1 VVAWLTPLNRYDVII
16 IGGGFAGVTAAVD
29 LAARRR
35 VLLLEASSQLGGR
48 CRSAR
53 VDYCKSRVD
62 LGAHYFGVGHTRVS
76 DLVRRLGLWDQVIDY
91 IPSFGPDP
99 IAVCDFSARR
109 VVTRVSETYFN
120 VQGIDARAPWAEQ
133 ARFLTGL
140 LIVTMLCN
148 AVDGRHPH
156 ASLFARKLDAVTY
169 GEFVDRLQLPSW
181 FADLMRAGVEGV
193 WSQSSERMSLLY
205 FLWYLKN
212 NGGFDQIFNDQTGG
226 PQQFALRC
234 GLQGLIEALA
244 ATFPGDTL
252 LDKPVRAIRVV
263 EDGVEVETRDGSIYR
278 AADVIVAV
286 TPRAAAQIRYEPELP
301 TARQLLHAQRAGYA
315 IKAVLFYEQPWWHA
329 SAETGGQMYAYLS
342 RPGSDGIDWILASSP
357 GDGDYYALTVFVMPD
372 LVDRHEGEGEEAVRR
387 AIADAVVE
395 LVRDPR
401 ARDFWKME
409 LCDWRKEPFV
419 QGGPN
424 TTFGPDVLTRTE
436 SVFNLP
442 DFGRLYFA
450 SSEYATS
457 FTGYV
462 EGAVAAGK
470 HAARQILQGAD
481 TEPEGEGI
489 AWPALLAQ
497 LAVLPACLAAVQALR
512 VVDRMRGW
520 GRAAPGAMGGT
531 ASPSVQT

>member
-1 VVAWLTPLNRYDVII
+1 MNRYDVIV
-16 IGGGFAGVTAAVD
+16 IGGGFAGVTAAVE
-29 LAARRR
+29 LAAHRR
-35 VLLLEASSQLGGR
+35 VLLLEASPELGGR

-53 VDYCKSRVD
+53 VDYCASRVD
-62 LGAHYFGVGHTRVS
+62 LGAHYFGVAHTRVREM
-76 DLVRRLGLWDQVIDY
+76 VRRLGLSDQVIDY

-99 IAVCDFSARR
+99 IAVCDFPARR
-109 VVTRVSETYFN
+109 VVTRVSDTYFS

-140 LIVTMLCN
+140 LIVTILCN
-148 AVDGRHPH
+148 AIDGKHPH
-156 ASLFARKLDAVTY
+156 TSLFARKLDAMTY
-169 GEFVDRLQLPSW
+169 AELVDLLELPSW
-181 FADLMRAGVEGV
+181 FSDLMRAGAEGV

-212 NGGFDQIFNDQTGG
+212 NGGFAQIFNDQADG
-226 PQQFALRC
+226 PQQFGLRC

-252 LDKPVRAIRVV
+252 LDRPVRAIRVV
-263 EDGVEVETRDGSIYR
+263 EDGVEVETCDGATYH
-278 AADVIVAV
+278 AADVVVAV
-286 TPRAAAQIRYEPELP
+286 TPRAAGRLTYEPELP
-301 TARQLLHAQRAGYA
+301 AARRLLHAQRGGYA
-315 IKAVLFYEQPWWHA
+315 IKAVMFYERPWWHDA
-329 SAETGGQMYAYLS
+329 AEVGGQAYAYLS

-357 GDGDYYALTVFVMPD
+357 ADGGYHALTVFVMPD
-372 LVDRHEGEGEEAVRR
+372 LVDRHEDEGEEAVRR

-395 LVRDPR
+395 LTHDPR

-409 LCDWRKEPFV
+409 LCDWRKEPFIL
-419 QGGPN
+419 GGPN

-436 SVFNLP
+436 SVFNRP

-450 SSEYATS
+450 STEYATS

-470 HAARQILQGAD
+470 HVARQILHGPE

-489 AWPALLAQ
+489 AWPALVAQ

-512 VVDRMRGW
+512 VVDVLRGW
-520 GRAAPGAMGGT
+520 ARGEAVT
-531 ASPSVQT
+531 A